1 MRRLILA
8 SLLIGCAPT
17 VAPAT
22 VKVVVP
28 EVVVEPVAG
37 PRLEIRFEPLVAAPP
52 PRLGVV
58 LTARGIAAQE
68 WRFAAPVGAEPRELS
83 IRDAA
88 GELAF
93 GQGREGQALVVR
105 LGRAPRGALEIRY
118 VLHMTDGAVR
128 AEEVPAD
135 LVLRVDNARVLAA
148 GEEVL
153 LLPVGVEA
161 LEVALGLVAA
171 PPWLVGVASSLG
183 APGFAGRVRTT
194 DLRHAA
200 FLIGRLGHAVF
211 RGPEGEDDFAWSGD
225 TRFDL
230 RWSAAETAGART
242 AVDAYFKKEPGET
255 RRFTG
260 LLAVDV
266 DFAGAGGVS
275 VHPRGGGLYV
285 AIAPGTDWDAQ
296 ARLAVAHG
304 LVHRWIGGRLR
315 LRGAADEPAE
325 AGAWFAAGFA
335 RAVAREVLLDLGTLS
350 NRDYADEVNAH
361 HAVVAT
367 ARLRGASN
375 REVAAAAASGD
386 ADAHA
391 LSMARGVLYATR
403 LLGLLRTRP
412 GQTLQVLLGE
422 LVDEAQKNGVA
433 ELPIEAF
440 TRRVEAVLGKD
451 EVAAFTAGVLEGGVI
466 GLPADALGPCFVRRA
481 RTYTRFDL
489 GFDERASLAATTIQ
503 GLRADGP
510 AARAGVRAGEPLLG
524 LSVEPGDDR
533 VPAEVTLGREGKEV
547 KVTYRPRTP
556 PGRGE
561 GWVRRPGV
569 DEQTCPP

>member
-1 MRRLILA
+1 MRRLLIA
-8 SLLIGCAPT
+8 GVLLGCAPT
-17 VAPAT
+17 VVPTKAPVT
-22 VKVVVP
+22 VVAEA
-28 EVVVEPVAG
+28 EVVAPQLG
-37 PRLEIRFEPLVAAPP
+37 IRFEPLVASPP

-58 LTARGIAAQE
+58 LTARGISDLE
-68 WRFAAPVGAEPRELS
+68 WRFAAPVGADPRELT
-83 IRDAA
+83 IRDDD

-93 GQGREGQALVVR
+93 GQGREGQAIVVR
-105 LGRAPRGALEIRY
+105 LARAPRGTLTIRY
-118 VLHMTDGAVR
+118 VLHMVEAGR
-128 AEEVPAD
+128 AGPEVPAD
-135 LVLRVDNARVLAA
+135 LLLRVDNARVLAA

-153 LLPVGVEA
+153 LLPSAVES
-161 LEVALGLVAA
+161 LEVSLDLVPH
-171 PPWLVGVASSLG
+171 PPWLVRVASSLG
-183 APGFAGRVRTT
+183 APGWRGAVRTT
-194 DLRHAA
+194 DLRHAVV
-200 FLIGRLGHAVF
+200 LIGPLGHAVF
-211 RGPEGEDDFAWSGD
+211 RGPEGDDDFVWSGD

-242 AVDAYFKKEPGET
+242 AVDAYFKKAPGET

-260 LLAVDV
+260 VLAVDV
-266 DFAGAGGVS
+266 DFAGAGGTS

-285 AIAPGTDWDAQ
+285 AIAPGSDWDAG

-367 ARLRGASN
+367 AALRRANN
-375 REVAAAAASGD
+375 REVAAAAAGGD
-386 ADAHA
+386 ADAQA
-391 LSMARGVLYATR
+391 LLMARGVLYATR
-403 LLGLLRTRP
+403 LAALLRARQGSLRT
-412 GQTLQVLLGE
+412 LLGE
-422 LVDEAQKNGVA
+422 MIEEAQQAAAA

-440 TRRVEAVLGKD
+440 TRRVEAALGAG
-451 EVAAFTAGVLEGGVI
+451 EEAAFTTAVLAGGALVV
-466 GLPADALGPCFVRRA
+466 PPDALGPCFVRRS

-489 GFDERASLAATTIQ
+489 GFDERASLSATPPTIQ

-524 LSVEPGDDR
+524 ISVDAGDEA
-533 VPAEVTLGREGKEV
+533 VPAELTLERGGKEV
-547 KVTYRPRTP
+547 KVSYRPRTP
-556 PGRGE
+556 PGRGDA
-561 GWVRRPGV
+561 WVRRPGV